1 MSTTINHEQFVLD
14 GDYQTSVQKLE
25 AVAAA
30 VPAFTILGKKTNDG
44 AVTRTAVVVA
54 AGAGTGGKNT
64 GTGTLVA
71 DAQNPILAGAED
83 GAYLIKCKSAA
94 DSSFG
99 ASAPVQAGAG
109 EAGTNTGTGTL
120 VMDATTPVLTGA
132 KSGEYLV
139 KCVSAAVADP
149 AADAVFNVYD
159 PEGAYIGKTDAG
171 TDGDTWEKHIK
182 FVITDFATADG
193 KVAFAVGDGFS
204 ITVDADTAE
213 AVFEVFSPDG
223 RLMGTIN
230 AGTDGQDVWS
240 NRIKFAITDKATAG
254 DEVAFVAGDAFTFTV
269 ASAQAAASNDLAA
282 WDPTASDGSE
292 VSYGIFAAEA
302 PINVA
307 AQYVSVFISGRFN
320 ADEVVV
326 PTGVDVDTVF
336 DALRDKGIYLIHQ
349 ADDGRN
355 PAFATE

>member
-71 DAQNPILAGAED
+71 DAQNPILEGAED

-109 EAGTNTGTGTL
+109 EAGANIGTGTL
-120 VMDATTPVLTGA
+120 VLDETTPVLTGA

-171 TDGDTWEKHIK
+171 TDGDTWAKHIK
-182 FVITDFATADG
+182 FVITDHATGDG
-193 KVAFAVGDGFS
+193 TVPFAVGDGFS

-223 RLMGTIN
+223 GLMGSIDV
-230 AGTDGQDVWS
+230 GTTGAVWS

-254 DEVAFVAGDAFTFTV
+254 EDVAFIAGDAFTFTV
-269 ASAQAAASNDLAA
+269 ASTQAPASNDLAA
-282 WDPTASDGSE
+282 WNPDATDGSE
-292 VSYGIFAAEA
+292 VPYGILAAEA
-302 PINVA
+302 PKNEA

-320 ADEVVV
+320 ADKVVV
-326 PTGVDVDTVF
+326 PTDVDVDTAF

-349 ADDGRN
+349 ADTERN
-355 PAFATE
+355 PAVVEE

>member
-44 AVTRTAVVVA
+44 AVTRTAVVAA
-54 AGAGTGGKNT
+54 AGAGTGGANT
-64 GTGTLVA
+64 GTGTLVK
-71 DAQNPILAGAED
+71 DATAPVLAGAED

-94 DSSFG
+94 T
-99 ASAPVQAGAG
+99 A
-109 EAGTNTGTGTL
+109 N
-120 VMDATTPVLTGA
+120 
-132 KSGEYLV
+132 
-139 KCVSAAVADP
+139 P
-149 AADAVFNVYD
+149 A
-159 PEGAYIGKTDAG
+159 
-171 TDGDTWEKHIK
+171 
-182 FVITDFATADG
+182 
-193 KVAFAVGDGFS
+193 
-204 ITVDADTAE
+204 AE

-223 RLMGTIN
+223 GLMGEIN
-230 AGTDGQDVWS
+230 AGTDGADVWS
-240 NRIKFAITDKATAG
+240 NRIKFAVTDKATSG
-254 DEVAFVAGDAFTFTV
+254 DEVAFAAGDAFTFTV
-269 ASAQAAASNDLAA
+269 ATAKAAASNDLAA
-282 WDPTASDGSE
+282 WDPTATDGSE
-292 VSYGIFAAEA
+292 VPYGILAAEA

-326 PTGVDVDTVF
+326 PTGVDVDTAF